1 MHMASSIDP
10 VTPPRLRDLEPSQPG
25 LFLSSP
31 DELRDFLPDGPL
43 DPALKWLSWTTPVG
57 DLDPL
62 IWIEQQIDHQANLF
76 YWEKPDEETVIA
88 ATGRAAELTAE
99 GDDRFESIGRQIQ
112 ELNDCT
118 LSISPLKHSM
128 ARPLLLGGYAFD
140 DRRQEEDWTPF
151 GGSRFLMPKR
161 TLVRIGSLH
170 LLTLTLPVNGDSL
183 STIIHHLKRELHAYR
198 TLREEQQESAP
209 DRPFDEC
216 AATIQSTD
224 EPVESTWKEQVTYAR
239 DQIRNGDYD
248 KVVLSRQLLLES
260 DQPFSA
266 TRALYHFREQFSDCT
281 NFLIRTGGS
290 PLFLGASPER
300 LVSLNRNRIHTDGLA
315 GSTARGASAGEDDA
329 LGQTLMKSSKERSEH
344 QYVVREILEQL
355 RPFTR
360 EIDHPKQ
367 PRLKKL
373 HNVQHL
379 YTPIT
384 AQANREMSV
393 HDLARTLHP
402 TPAVGGT
409 PRKEALQTLTRLEP
423 FGRGW
428 YSGPIGW
435 SDLGGNGEFCVAIR
449 SALIDGMKARLFAG
463 SGIVADSD
471 PDREWEETNMKFRP
485 ILEALK
491 PVESHEQ

>member
-1 MHMASSIDP
+1 
-10 VTPPRLRDLEPSQPG
+10 
-25 LFLSSP
+25 
-31 DELRDFLPDGPL
+31 
-43 DPALKWLSWTTPVG
+43 
-57 DLDPL
+57 
-62 IWIEQQIDHQANLF
+62 
-76 YWEKPDEETVIA
+76 
-88 ATGRAAELTAE
+88 
-99 GDDRFESIGRQIQ
+99 
-112 ELNDCT
+112 
-118 LSISPLKHSM
+118 
-128 ARPLLLGGYAFD
+128 
-140 DRRQEEDWTPF
+140 
-151 GGSRFLMPKR
+151 
-161 TLVRIGSLH
+161 
-170 LLTLTLPVNGDSL
+170 
-183 STIIHHLKRELHAYR
+183 
-198 TLREEQQESAP
+198 
-209 DRPFDEC
+209 
-216 AATIQSTD
+216 
-224 EPVESTWKEQVTYAR
+224 
-239 DQIRNGDYD
+239 
-248 KVVLSRQLLLES
+248 
-260 DQPFSA
+260 
-266 TRALYHFREQFSDCT
+266 FSDCT
-281 NFLIRTGGS
+281 NFLIRSGDS

-329 LGQTLMKSSKERSEH
+329 LGQTLMKSPKERSEH
-344 QYVVREILEQL
+344 QYVVREILDQL

-409 PRKEALQTLTRLEP
+409 PRMVALQTLTRFEP

-435 SDLGGNGEFCVAIR
+435 SDLTGNGEFCVAIR
-449 SALIDGMKARLFAG
+449 SALIDHTSARLFAG

-491 PVESHEQ
+491 PVETHEQ

>member
-1 MHMASSIDP
+1 MASSIDP
-10 VTPPRLRDLEPSQPG
+10 DTPSRLRGLEPSQPG
-25 LFLSSP
+25 LFLASP
-31 DELRDFLPDGPL
+31 DEIRDFLPDGPL
-43 DPALKWLSWTTPVG
+43 DPALKWISWSTPVG

-62 IWIEQQIDHQANLF
+62 IWIEQQMDRTQDLF

-88 ATGRAAELTAE
+88 ATGTAAELMAE
-99 GDDRFESIGRQIQ
+99 GEDRFESIGQQIRD
-112 ELNDCT
+112 LNDHT

-140 DRRQEEDWTPF
+140 DRSQEHAWASF
-151 GGSRFLMPKR
+151 GSARFVMPRR

-170 LLTLTLPVNGDSL
+170 LLTLTLPVNEDPL
-183 STIIHHLKRELHAYR
+183 REIIDRFRRELTSYR
-198 TLREEQQESAP
+198 TQREQQQDSET
-209 DRPFDEC
+209 DTRTVRRPVS
-216 AATIQSTD
+216 IQSTATPN
-224 EPVESTWKEQVTYAR
+224 ERIWKEQVREAR

-260 DQPFSA
+260 NHPLSA

-281 NFLIRTGGS
+281 NFLIRSGDS

-329 LGQTLMKSSKERSEH
+329 LGQSLMKSPKERSEH
-344 QYVVREILEQL
+344 QYVVREILDQL
-355 RPFTR
+355 RPFTL

-435 SDLGGNGEFCVAIR
+435 SDLNGNGEFCVAIR
-449 SALIDGMKARLFAG
+449 SALIDGPSARLFAG

-491 PVESHEQ
+491 PVGSHEQ